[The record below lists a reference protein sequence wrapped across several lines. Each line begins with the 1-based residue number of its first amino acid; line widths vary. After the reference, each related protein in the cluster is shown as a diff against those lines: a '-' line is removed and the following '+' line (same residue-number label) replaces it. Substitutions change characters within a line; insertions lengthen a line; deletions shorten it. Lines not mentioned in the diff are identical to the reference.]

1 MTRCPTYAQ
10 VVPFPLG
17 TGNDMSRVLGWGA
30 NYAGEPIVPLL
41 EDISAGQCVQ
51 MDRWMVH
58 SEPLQDSD
66 VECLHVILNSCERLS
81 DQDCPEKPQ
90 YTLASPNGKRHSSA
104 SERTHRKKALS
115 FSGSDC
121 VIPSKPMTPP
131 PSWVNK
137 SGSSIPSRDEK
148 RSSSRKRSSK
158 KSKRSTIVHSLADP
172 LPLPPSSQLP
182 LDTIGKRS
190 STSLKSLLIDDLSI
204 DSQSGSQLEGSVS
217 SSLDQECLSLAEA
230 VQDVDEEDFNE
241 LSGLEKRIDEH
252 LESAEGD
259 QVISETLASHEV
271 LPDTESAREPRRKV
285 SKRTKLLHPK
295 GDTSLP
301 VRKPRRNGSK
311 RRAKTTMVEPADVE
325 SAEADLAPS
334 AKHSLSPVPPRL
346 SAVGLSS
353 SAGSLPEY
361 TPHSDGENSPQG
373 SNSRLETS
381 TTHKKRLRMTS
392 DAEKRRRSKKSTL
405 NSSSSSLPS
414 PSDSP
419 LPALEGEEEVSEP
432 VPAKTVQP
440 KMSNFALAKSTSAL
454 SYSLQA
460 KASHKALVMNNYFSV
475 GVDSMVALDFHLRR
489 EQSPGLFPHHVIN
502 KAWYGIYGLKHAML
516 NLSKKPDLR
525 RVLRLTLDGS
535 EIEIPRGVEAIV
547 FLQIPSY
554 SSGTNLWGDYTKTKG
569 QSSPPSVSDG
579 IFEVVALKGVMHLG
593 ALQAGWSSGIRL
605 GQAKE
610 ATLHTVCVIPA
621 QCDGEPWLL
630 PACKTTIT
638 FYKQSTML
646 FNLARTSAKRYTTV
660 TGLQPPAS
668 IDPESEL
675 ARAMASTGKSDADS
689 SENSVEDPLAATAG
703 PSSSG
708 HPMLTNTPVTPNE
721 LRQHIRRVPSRQSDL
736 LKNTEDFPKR
746 VLASRRVISSPGSRS
761 APESSVD
768 SDSHSTDPA
777 SQARKRA
784 DSNSESSEPKLL
796 LQPDLAAASLI

>member
-1 MTRCPTYAQ
+1 
-10 VVPFPLG
+10 
-17 TGNDMSRVLGWGA
+17 MSRVLGWGA
-30 NYAGEPIVPLL
+30 NYAGEPIAPLL
-41 EDISAGQCVQ
+41 DDISAGQCVQ

-66 VECLHVILNSCERLS
+66 VECLHVLLNSCERLT
-81 DQDCPEKPQ
+81 DQDCIDKHH
-90 YTLASPNGKRHSSA
+90 YTLASPSGKRHSSA

-121 VIPSKPMTPP
+121 VIPPKPLTPP

-137 SGSSIPSRDEK
+137 SGKSVPKREEKISSPG
-148 RSSSRKRSSK
+148 KRSSK
-158 KSKRSTIVHSLADP
+158 KAKKSTIVLSHAEPIPSPA
-172 LPLPPSSQLP
+172 SSQIS

-204 DSQSGSQLEGSVS
+204 DSQSGSQLEGSFS
-217 SSLDQECLSLAEA
+217 SSLDPECLSLAEA
-230 VQDVDEEDFNE
+230 VQDVPEDDFEE

-252 LESAEGD
+252 LESAECE
-259 QVISETLASHEV
+259 QVINETLAKPELEV
-271 LPDTESAREPRRKV
+271 VPDTEPATRPRRKV

-301 VRKPRRNGSK
+301 VHKLKSRNSSK
-311 RRAKTTMVEPADVE
+311 RRTKTTHLEPADVE

-334 AKHSLSPVPPRL
+334 AKHALSPVLPRL

-361 TPHSDGENSPQG
+361 TPHSDGESSPQG
-373 SNSRLETS
+373 SSSRLETS
-381 TTHKKRLRMTS
+381 ATHKKRLRLTS
-392 DAEKRRRSKKSTL
+392 DSEKRKRSKKSL
-405 NSSSSSLPS
+405 NNSSASLPV
-414 PSDSP
+414 PSASVP
-419 LPALEGEEEVSEP
+419 LPVLEDEEISEP
-432 VPAKTVQP
+432 TIVTTILP

-454 SYSLQA
+454 SPSLQA
-460 KASHKALVMNNYFSV
+460 KATHKNLVMNNYFSV

-525 RVLRLTLDGS
+525 RVLRLVLDGS

-554 SSGTNLWGDYTKTKG
+554 SSGTNLWGDYAKTKG

-579 IFEVVALKGVMHLG
+579 LFEVVALKGVMHLG

-605 GQAKE
+605 GQARE

-630 PACKTTIT
+630 PACKTTIS

-660 TGLQPPAS
+660 TGLQPPTS

-675 ARAMASTGKSDADS
+675 AQVIRSHGKSDADS
-689 SENSVEDPLAATAG
+689 SENSVDEPQTASAG

-708 HPMLTNTPVTPNE
+708 RPSMLTATPVTPTE

-746 VLASRRVISSPGSRS
+746 LLASRRAISTPGSQS
-761 APESSVD
+761 APDSSME
-768 SDSHSTDPA
+768 SDSHST
-777 SQARKRA
+777 SETTSVRKRG
-784 DSNSESSEPKLL
+784 DSTTESLENLP
-796 LQPDLAAASLI
+796 QPTELAASSLI